1 MREERTYALVADRL
15 IDGTGRDPVADA
27 VAVWEDERLKAV
39 GPRSVV
45 RIPSGARVLEG
56 DNLTLLP
63 GLMDLH
69 VHLGAQA
76 GVNFSRI
83 LMTPASLE
91 LLYAVPNCAAT
102 LQAGF
107 TTVRDAGSTPVGV
120 KLAIERGL
128 FPGPR
133 MELAVSI
140 LGQTGGHADPWMPC
154 GVAIPLSVPL
164 DVPEGVVDGVDG
176 MRRKV
181 REVLRAGADWIK
193 LCTSGGVL
201 SASDDPEA
209 AQLTVEEIAVAVYE
223 AAAVGKR
230 CMAHAMSARGIKNA
244 LQAGVMTIEH
254 GCFLDEEGIAM
265 MKQKGAA
272 LVPTLVAPR
281 DVIAGAERNPGSL
294 PPMMVEKARQTIHRH
309 KASVHAA
316 IESGV
321 TIAMGTDA
329 GVGAHG
335 ENGRELALMVEA
347 GMTSMQAIEATT
359 RVPAEVLHIRDRLGT
374 LAAGKLADLV
384 ALEGDP
390 LADIGLF
397 NDRSRVR
404 LVVKHGRV
412 VHDTT
417 RSEVAAAVY

>member
-1 MREERTYALVADRL
+1 MRQERTYALVADRL
-15 IDGTGRDPVADA
+15 IDGHGGGPVADA
-27 VAVWEDERLKAV
+27 VAVWEDDRLTAV
-39 GPRSVV
+39 GPRSSV
-45 RIPSGARVLEG
+45 RIPPGALVLEG
-56 DNLTLLP
+56 DNLTLPP

-76 GVNFSRI
+76 GINFPRI

-91 LLYAVPNCAAT
+91 LLHAVPNCAAT

-107 TTVRDAGSTPVGV
+107 TTVRDAGLTPVGV
-120 KLAIERGL
+120 KLAVERSL

-133 MELAVSI
+133 MEIAVSI
-140 LGQTGGHADPWMPC
+140 MGQTGGHSDPWMPC
-154 GVAIPLSVPL
+154 GVAIPLGAPL
-164 DVPEGVVDGVDG
+164 DVPDGVVDGVDG

-181 REVLRAGADWIK
+181 REVLRAGANWIK

-201 SASDDPEA
+201 SASDDPDA

-265 MKQKGAA
+265 MKSKGAA
-272 LVPTLVAPR
+272 LVPTFVAPR

-294 PPMMVEKARQTIHRH
+294 PPLMVEKARQTIERH
-309 KASVHAA
+309 KDSVHAA
-316 IESGV
+316 IERGV
-321 TIAMGTDA
+321 TVAMGTDA

-359 RVPAEVLHIRDRLGT
+359 RVPAEVLRMQDRLGT
-374 LAAGKLADLV
+374 LAAGKVADLV
-384 ALEGDP
+384 AIEGDP

-404 LVVKHGRV
+404 LVVKGGRV

-417 RSEVAAAVY
+417 RSQVAAGV

>member
-1 MREERTYALVADRL
+1 MREERTFALVADRL
-15 IDGTGRDPVADA
+15 IDGTGRDSVADA
-27 VAVWEDERLKAV
+27 VAVWEDDRLTAV
-39 GPRSVV
+39 GPRSSV

-56 DNLTLLP
+56 DKLTLLP

-76 GVNFSRI
+76 GINFPRI

-91 LLYAVPNCAAT
+91 LLHAVPNCAAT
-102 LQAGF
+102 MQAGF
-107 TTVRDAGSTPVGV
+107 TTVRDAGFTPVGV
-120 KLAIERGL
+120 KLAVERGL

-133 MELAVSI
+133 MEIAVSI
-140 LGQTGGHADPWMPC
+140 LGQTGGHADDWMPC
-154 GVAIPLSVPL
+154 GVQIPLAVPL
-164 DVPEGVVDGVDG
+164 DVPHGVVDGVDG

-181 REVLRAGADWIK
+181 REVLRAGATWIK

-201 SASDDPEA
+201 SASDEPDA

-254 GCFLDEEGIAM
+254 GCFLDEEAIAM
-265 MKQKGAA
+265 MKHKGAA

-294 PPMMVEKARQTIHRH
+294 PPLMVEKARQTIERHR
-309 KASVHAA
+309 ASIHAA
-316 IESGV
+316 IEAGV

-359 RVPAEVLHIRDRLGT
+359 RVPAEVLRMQDRYGT

-384 ALEGDP
+384 AIEGDP

-404 LVVKHGRV
+404 LVVKDGRV

-417 RSEVAAAVY
+417 RSKVAAGV

>member
-1 MREERTYALVADRL
+1 MEGDHTFALVADRL
-15 IDGTGRDPVADA
+15 IDGTGHDPVPEA
-27 VAVWEDERLKAV
+27 VAVWEHDRLMAV
-39 GPRSVV
+39 GPRSSV
-45 RIPSGARVLEG
+45 RIPPGARVLEG

-69 VHLGAQA
+69 VHLGVQA
-76 GVNFSRI
+76 GIDLSRA
-83 LMTPASLE
+83 LMTPLSLE
-91 LLYAVPNCAAT
+91 LLHAVPNCAAT

-107 TTVRDAGSTPVGV
+107 TTVRDAGFTPVGV
-120 KLAIERGL
+120 KLAVERGL

-133 MELAVSI
+133 MEIAVSI
-140 LGQTGGHADPWMPC
+140 LGQTGGHADDWMPG
-154 GVAIPLSVPL
+154 GVRLPLGAPL
-164 DVPEGVVDGVDG
+164 DIPHGVVDGVDD

-201 SASDDPEA
+201 SPSDDPDA
-209 AQLTVEEIAVAVYE
+209 AQLTVEEIAAAVYE
-223 AAAVGKR
+223 ASAVGKR

-272 LVPTLVAPR
+272 LIPTLVAPR
-281 DVIAGAERNPGSL
+281 DVIAGAERKPGSL
-294 PPMMVEKARQTIHRH
+294 PPVMVEKARKTIERH
-309 KASVHAA
+309 QASVRAA
-316 IESGV
+316 IENGV

-335 ENGRELALMVEA
+335 ENGRELALMCQA
-347 GMTSMQAIEATT
+347 GMAPMQAIEATT
-359 RVPAEVLHIRDRLGT
+359 RVPAEVLRKQDRLGT

-384 ALEGDP
+384 AVEGDP

-397 NDRSRVR
+397 SDRSRVR
-404 LVVKHGRV
+404 LVVKDGRV

-417 RSEVAAAVY
+417 RSKVAAGV

>member
-1 MREERTYALVADRL
+1 M
-15 IDGTGRDPVADA
+15 
-27 VAVWEDERLKAV
+27 AV
-39 GPRSVV
+39 GPRSSV
-45 RIPSGARVLEG
+45 RIPPGARVLEG

-69 VHLGAQA
+69 VHLGVQA
-76 GVNFSRI
+76 GIDFSRA
-83 LMTPASLE
+83 LMTPLSLE
-91 LLYAVPNCAAT
+91 LLHAVPNCAAT

-107 TTVRDAGSTPVGV
+107 TTVRDAGITPVGV
-120 KLAIERGL
+120 KLAVERGL
-128 FPGPR
+128 FPGLR
-133 MELAVSI
+133 MEIAVSI
-140 LGQTGGHADPWMPC
+140 LGQTGGHADDWMPC
-154 GVAIPLSVPL
+154 GVRLPLGAPL
-164 DVPEGVVDGVDG
+164 DIPHGVVDGVDD

-201 SASDDPEA
+201 SPSDDPDA
-209 AQLTVEEIAVAVYE
+209 AQLTVEEIAAAVYE

-272 LVPTLVAPR
+272 LIPTLVAPR

-294 PPMMVEKARQTIHRH
+294 PPMMVEKARQTIKRH
-309 KASVHAA
+309 QASVHAA

-335 ENGRELALMVEA
+335 ENGRELALMCQA
-347 GMTSMQAIEATT
+347 GMTPMQAIEATT
-359 RVPAEVLHIRDRLGT
+359 RVPAEVLRKQDRLGT
-374 LAAGKLADLV
+374 LSAGRVADLV
-384 ALEGDP
+384 AVEGDP

-397 NDRSRVR
+397 SDRSRVR
-404 LVVKHGRV
+404 LVVKDGRV

-417 RSEVAAAVY
+417 RSKVAALF

>member
-1 MREERTYALVADRL
+1 MREERTFALVADQL
-15 IDGTGRDPVADA
+15 IDGTGRDPVVDA
-27 VAVWEDERLKAV
+27 VAVWEGDRLKAV
-39 GPRSVV
+39 GPRSSV
-45 RIPSGARVLEG
+45 RIPLGVRVLEG

-76 GVNFSRI
+76 GINFPRI

-91 LLYAVPNCAAT
+91 LLHAVPNCAAT

-107 TTVRDAGSTPVGV
+107 TTARDAGLTPVGV
-120 KLAIERGL
+120 KLAVERSL

-133 MELAVSI
+133 MEIAVSI
-140 LGQTGGHADPWMPC
+140 LGQTGGHADPWMPS
-154 GVAIPLSVPL
+154 GVEVPLGAPL
-164 DVPEGVVDGVDG
+164 DVPDGVVDGVDG

-181 REVLRAGADWIK
+181 REVLRAGANWIK

-201 SASDDPEA
+201 SASDDPDA

-254 GCFLDEEGIAM
+254 GCFLDEEAIAM
-265 MKQKGAA
+265 MKHKGAA

-281 DVIAGAERNPGSL
+281 DVIAGAERNPGRL
-294 PPMMVEKARQTIHRH
+294 PPLRVEKARQTIDRH

-359 RVPAEVLHIRDRLGT
+359 RVPAGVLRIEDRLGT
-374 LAAGKLADLV
+374 LAPGKLADLV
-384 ALEGDP
+384 AVEGGP

-397 NDRSRVR
+397 NDRARVR
-404 LVVKHGRV
+404 LVVKDGRV

-417 RSEVAAAVY
+417 RSEVAAGV

>member
-1 MREERTYALVADRL
+1 MGEERTFALVADRL
-15 IDGTGRDPVADA
+15 IDGTGRDPLADA
-27 VAVWEDERLKAV
+27 VAIWEGERLKAV
-39 GPRSVV
+39 GPRSSV
-45 RIPSGARVLEG
+45 RIPPGTRVLEG

-76 GVNFSRI
+76 GINFSRI

-107 TTVRDAGSTPVGV
+107 TTVRDAGLTPVGV
-120 KLAIERGL
+120 KLAVERSL

-133 MELAVSI
+133 MEIAVSI
-140 LGQTGGHADPWMPC
+140 LGQTGGHSDPWMPC
-154 GVAIPLSVPL
+154 GVAIPLGAPL
-164 DVPEGVVDGVDG
+164 DVPDGVVDGVDG

-181 REVLRAGADWIK
+181 REVLRAGANWIK

-201 SASDDPEA
+201 SASDDPDA

-265 MKQKGAA
+265 MKSKGAA

-281 DVIAGAERNPGSL
+281 DVIAGAERNTGRLAPL
-294 PPMMVEKARQTIHRH
+294 MVEKPRQTIERH

-321 TIAMGTDA
+321 TVATGTDA

-359 RVPAEVLHIRDRLGT
+359 RVPAGGLGGEDRLG
-374 LAAGKLADLV
+374 ARAVGEVADLV
-384 ALEGDP
+384 AIEGDP

-404 LVVKHGRV
+404 LVVKGGRV

-417 RSEVAAAVY
+417 RSQVAAGV

>member
-1 MREERTYALVADRL
+1 MREERIFALVADRL

-27 VAVWEDERLKAV
+27 VAVWEDERLTAV
-39 GPRSVV
+39 GPRSSV
-45 RIPSGARVLEG
+45 RIPPGARVLEG

-76 GVNFSRI
+76 GINFSRI

-91 LLYAVPNCAAT
+91 LLHAVPNCGAT

-107 TTVRDAGSTPVGV
+107 TTVRDAGLTPVGV
-120 KLAIERGL
+120 KLAVERSL

-133 MELAVSI
+133 LEIAVSI

-154 GVAIPLSVPL
+154 GVAVPLGAPL
-164 DVPEGVVDGVDG
+164 DVPDGVVDGVDG
-176 MRRKV
+176 MRHKV
-181 REVLRAGADWIK
+181 REVLRAGANWIK

-201 SASDDPEA
+201 SASDDPDA

-265 MKQKGAA
+265 MKRKGAA

-281 DVIAGAERNPGSL
+281 DVIAGAERDPGSL
-294 PPMMVEKARQTIHRH
+294 PPLMVEKARQTIERH

-321 TIAMGTDA
+321 TVAMGTDA

-335 ENGRELALMVEA
+335 ENGREIALMVEA
-347 GMTSMQAIEATT
+347 GMSSMQAIEATT
-359 RVPAEVLHIRDRLGT
+359 RVPAEVLRMQDRLGT
-374 LAAGKLADLV
+374 LAVGKLADFV
-384 ALEGDP
+384 AVEGDP
-390 LADIGLF
+390 LADIRLF

-404 LVVKHGRV
+404 LVVKDGRV
-412 VHDTT
+412 MHDTT
-417 RSEVAAAVY
+417 RSQVAAGV

>member
-1 MREERTYALVADRL
+1 MRQERTTALVADRL
-15 IDGTGRDPVADA
+15 IDGTGRDPVTDA
-27 VAVWEDERLKAV
+27 VAVWEDGRLTAV
-39 GPRSVV
+39 GPRSSV
-45 RIPSGARVLEG
+45 RIPPGALVLEG

-69 VHLGAQA
+69 VHLGAEA
-76 GVNFSRI
+76 GINFPRI

-91 LLYAVPNCAAT
+91 LLHAVPNCAAT
-102 LQAGF
+102 LRAGF
-107 TTVRDAGSTPVGV
+107 TTVRDAGLTPVGV
-120 KLAIERGL
+120 KLAIERGF

-133 MELAVSI
+133 MEIAVSI

-154 GVAIPLSVPL
+154 GVAVPLGAPL
-164 DVPEGVVDGVDG
+164 DVPDGVVDGVDG

-181 REVLRAGADWIK
+181 REVLRAGANWIK

-201 SASDDPEA
+201 SASDDPDA

-265 MKQKGAA
+265 MKAKGAA

-294 PPMMVEKARQTIHRH
+294 PPMMVDKARQTIQQHR
-309 KASVHAA
+309 ASVQAA

-321 TIAMGTDA
+321 IVAMGTDA

-359 RVPAEVLHIRDRLGT
+359 RVPAEVLRVQDRLGT
-374 LAAGKLADLV
+374 LAAGKVADLI

-404 LVVKHGRV
+404 LVAKNGLVL
-412 VHDTT
+412 HDTT
-417 RSEVAAAVY
+417 RSEVAAGV

>member
-1 MREERTYALVADRL
+1 MDEAHAFAIVADRL
-15 IDGTGRDPVADA
+15 IDGTGHDPVPEA
-27 VAVWEDERLKAV
+27 VAVWEDDRLVAV
-39 GPRSVV
+39 GPRSSVG
-45 RIPSGARVLEG
+45 IPPDARVLEG

-69 VHLGAQA
+69 VHLGVQA
-76 GVNFSRI
+76 GIDFSRA
-83 LMTPASLE
+83 LMTPLSLE
-91 LLYAVPNCAAT
+91 LLHAVPNCAAT
-102 LQAGF
+102 LEAGF
-107 TTVRDAGSTPVGV
+107 TTVRDAGMTPVGV
-120 KLAIERGL
+120 KMAVERGL

-133 MELAVSI
+133 MEIAVSI
-140 LGQTGGHADPWMPC
+140 LGQTGGHADDWMPG
-154 GVAIPLSVPL
+154 GVRLPLGAPL
-164 DVPEGVVDGVDG
+164 DIPHGVVDGVDD

-181 REVLRAGADWIK
+181 RAVLRAGADWIK

-201 SASDDPEA
+201 SPSDDPDA
-209 AQLTVEEIAVAVYE
+209 AQLTVEEIAAAVYE

-265 MKQKGAA
+265 MKQKGAT

-294 PPMMVEKARQTIHRH
+294 PPMMVEKARQTIKRH
-309 KASVHAA
+309 QASVHAA

-335 ENGRELALMVEA
+335 ENGRELALMCQA
-347 GMTSMQAIEATT
+347 GMTPMQAIEATT
-359 RVPAEVLHIRDRLGT
+359 RVPAEVLRKHERLGT
-374 LAAGKLADLV
+374 VSAGKVADLV
-384 ALEGDP
+384 AVEGDP

-404 LVVKHGRV
+404 LVVKDGRV

-417 RSEVAAAVY
+417 RSKVAAGV

>member
-1 MREERTYALVADRL
+1 MSKEGTFAMVADRL

-27 VAVWEDERLKAV
+27 VAVWEDDRLTAV
-39 GPRSVV
+39 GPRSSV
-45 RIPSGARVLEG
+45 RIPSDARVLEG

-69 VHLGAQA
+69 IHLGAQA
-76 GVNFSRI
+76 GVNFSRL
-83 LMTPASLE
+83 LMTPPSLE
-91 LLYAVPNCAAT
+91 LLHAVPNCAAT

-107 TTVRDAGSTPVGV
+107 TTVRDAGLTPVGV
-120 KLAIERGL
+120 KLAVERGL

-133 MELAVSI
+133 MEIAVSI

-154 GVAIPLSVPL
+154 GIEILLGAPL
-164 DVPEGVVDGVDG
+164 DVPHGVVDGVDA

-181 REVLRAGADWIK
+181 REVLRAGAGWIK

-209 AQLTVEEIAVAVYE
+209 AQLTIEEIAVAVYE

-244 LQAGVMTIEH
+244 LEAGVMTIEH

-281 DVIAGAERNPGSL
+281 DVVAGAERNPGSL
-294 PPMMVEKARQTIHRH
+294 PPMMVEKARQTIQQH
-309 KASVHAA
+309 KTSVHAA

-329 GVGAHG
+329 GVGPHG

-347 GMTSMQAIEATT
+347 GMTPMQAIEATT
-359 RVPAEVLHIRDRLGT
+359 RVPAEVLRIHDRLGT
-374 LAAGKLADLV
+374 LAAGKLADIV
-384 ALEGDP
+384 ALQGDP

-404 LVVKHGRV
+404 LVVKNGRV

-417 RSEVAAAVY
+417 RSQVAARV

>member
-1 MREERTYALVADRL
+1 MRDDRIFALVADRL
-15 IDGTGRDPVADA
+15 IDGTGREPVTDV
-27 VAVWEDERLKAV
+27 VAVWENERLTAV
-39 GPRSVV
+39 GPRSSVH
-45 RIPSGARVLEG
+45 IPPGARVLEG
-56 DNLTLLP
+56 ENLTLLP

-76 GVNFSRI
+76 GINFSRI
-83 LMTPASLE
+83 LMTPASLD
-91 LLYAVPNCAAT
+91 LLHAVPNCAAT

-107 TTVRDAGSTPVGV
+107 TTVRDAGLTPVGV
-120 KLAIERGL
+120 KLAVERGL
-128 FPGPR
+128 FHGPR
-133 MELAVSI
+133 MEIAVSI
-140 LGQTGGHADPWMPC
+140 LGQTGGHADPWMPK
-154 GVAIPLSVPL
+154 GVAVPLGAPL
-164 DVPEGVVDGVDG
+164 DVPDGVVDGVDA

-181 REVLRAGADWIK
+181 REVLRAGANWIK

-201 SASDDPEA
+201 SASDDPDA
-209 AQLTVEEIAVAVYE
+209 AQLTVDEIAVAVYE

-230 CMAHAMSARGIKNA
+230 CMAHAMSTRGIKNA
-244 LQAGVMTIEH
+244 LQAGVLTIEH
-254 GCFLDEEGIAM
+254 GCFLDEEAIAM
-265 MKQKGAA
+265 MKHKGAA

-294 PPMMVEKARQTIHRH
+294 PPLMVEKARQTIGRHR
-309 KASVHAA
+309 ASVQAA

-347 GMTSMQAIEATT
+347 GMTPMQAIEATT
-359 RVPAEVLHIRDRLGT
+359 RVPAEVLRMQDRLGT

-390 LADIGLF
+390 LADIGLL

-404 LVVKHGRV
+404 LVVKDGRV

-417 RSEVAAAVY
+417 RSPVAAGV

>member
-1 MREERTYALVADRL
+1 MREERAFALVADRL
-15 IDGTGRDPVADA
+15 IDGSGRDPVADA
-27 VAVWEDERLKAV
+27 VAVWEDERLTAV
-39 GPRSVV
+39 GPRSSV
-45 RIPSGARVLEG
+45 RVPPGARVLEG

-76 GVNFSRI
+76 GINFPRI

-107 TTVRDAGSTPVGV
+107 TTVRDAGLTPVGV
-120 KLAIERGL
+120 KLAVERNL

-133 MELAVSI
+133 MEVAVSI

-154 GVAIPLSVPL
+154 GVAVPLGAPL
-164 DVPEGVVDGVDG
+164 DVPDGVVDGVDG

-181 REVLRAGADWIK
+181 REVLRAGATWIK

-201 SASDDPEA
+201 SASDDPDA

-265 MKQKGAA
+265 MKSKGAA

-294 PPMMVEKARQTIHRH
+294 PPRMVDKGRQTIRQHR
-309 KASVHAA
+309 ASVQAA

-321 TIAMGTDA
+321 IVAMGTDA

-347 GMTSMQAIEATT
+347 GMTPMQAIEATT
-359 RVPAEVLHIRDRLGT
+359 RVPAEVLRMQDRLGT

-384 ALEGDP
+384 AIEGDP

-404 LVVKHGRV
+404 LVVKDGRV
-412 VHDTT
+412 LHDTT
-417 RSEVAAAVY
+417 RSKVSVEV

>member
-1 MREERTYALVADRL
+1 MRQERTTALVADRL
-15 IDGTGRDPVADA
+15 IDGTGRDPVTDA
-27 VAVWEDERLKAV
+27 VAVWEDDQLTAV
-39 GPRSVV
+39 GPRSSV
-45 RIPSGARVLEG
+45 RIPPGALVLEG

-76 GVNFSRI
+76 GINFPRI

-91 LLYAVPNCAAT
+91 LLHAVPNCAAT

-107 TTVRDAGSTPVGV
+107 TTVRDAGLTPVGV
-120 KLAIERGL
+120 KLAVERSL

-133 MELAVSI
+133 MEIAVSI
-140 LGQTGGHADPWMPC
+140 LGQTGGHSDPWMPC
-154 GVAIPLSVPL
+154 GVAIPLGAPL
-164 DVPEGVVDGVDG
+164 DVPDGVVDGIDG

-181 REVLRAGADWIK
+181 REVLRAGANWIK

-201 SASDDPEA
+201 SASDDPDA

-265 MKQKGAA
+265 MKAKGAA
-272 LVPTLVAPR
+272 LIPTLVAPR

-294 PPMMVEKARQTIHRH
+294 PPMMVDKARQTIQQHR
-309 KASVHAA
+309 ASVHAA

-321 TIAMGTDA
+321 IVAMGTDA

-335 ENGRELALMVEA
+335 ENARELALMVEA

-359 RVPAEVLHIRDRLGT
+359 RVPAEVLRVQDRLGT
-374 LAAGKLADLV
+374 LAAGKVADLI

-404 LVVKHGRV
+404 LVVKNGLV
-412 VHDTT
+412 VRDTT
-417 RSEVAAAVY
+417 RSEVAAGV

>member
-1 MREERTYALVADRL
+1 VPE
-15 IDGTGRDPVADA
+15 A
-27 VAVWEDERLKAV
+27 VAVWQNDRLTAV
-39 GPRSVV
+39 GPRSSV
-45 RIPSGARVLEG
+45 RIPPNARVLEG

-69 VHLGAQA
+69 VHLGLEA
-76 GVNFSRI
+76 GINFPRI
-83 LMTPASLE
+83 LMTPASLQ
-91 LLYAVPNCAAT
+91 LLHAVPNCAAT

-107 TTVRDAGSTPVGV
+107 TTVRDAGITPVGV
-120 KLAIERGL
+120 KLAVERGF

-133 MELAVSI
+133 MEIAVSI

-154 GVAIPLSVPL
+154 GAEIPLGASL
-164 DVPEGVVDGVDG
+164 DVPDGVVDGVDS

-201 SASDDPEA
+201 SASDDPDA

-230 CMAHAMSARGIKNA
+230 CMAHAMSARGVKNA
-244 LQAGVMTIEH
+244 LEAGVMTIEH
-254 GCFLDEEGIAM
+254 GCLLDEEAIAL
-265 MKQKGAA
+265 MKQKGAT
-272 LVPTLVAPR
+272 LIPTLVAAR
-281 DVIAGAERNPGSL
+281 DVIVGAERNPGSL
-294 PPMMVEKARQTIHRH
+294 PPLMVDKARQMIQRH
-309 KASVHAA
+309 KASVQAA
-316 IESGV
+316 IAAGV

-335 ENGRELALMVEA
+335 DNGRELALMVEA
-347 GMTSMQAIEATT
+347 GMAPMQAIEATT
-359 RVPAEVLHIRDRLGT
+359 RVPAHVLRMQDRLGT
-374 LAAGKLADLV
+374 LAAGKVADLI
-384 ALEGDP
+384 AIEGDP

-404 LVVKHGRV
+404 LVVKGGRV
-412 VHDTT
+412 VRDAT
-417 RSEVAAAVY
+417 RSRVAVGI